1 VRGVETLG
9 GRPLGAGGEEGEKGR
24 RPGRL
29 LVAFKAFVLL
39 SLVGATVFG
48 LMGNG
53 LYDDA
58 LWIPVAAGVLW
69 LLFSTVLARGFY
81 AAVSPVGWVL
91 ISLLAALVLVKGLS
105 MIWTMSET
113 ETIKEALRAST
124 YLAAFAI
131 ALAVDVAVPR
141 LGWALVVSLAAV
153 LGLFWESSYW
163 FALLLLL
170 LAAVLGASAF
180 ARGSLTGYRQVG
192 PLVDGLGFAVTA
204 VAGYGLL
211 QKAYPDDYAIT
222 SIDTNRVDST
232 VGYSN
237 TTAVLLGMGAVLALS
252 RMTALRNP
260 VLRGLYAVLLLASLV
275 TLYLTL
281 SRGGLG
287 SFAVGLGV
295 LFALGSNRL
304 QMLANLLL
312 AALPAAWVWW
322 RIQGLGAI
330 LDPDAAA
337 GQKAADG
344 LALRDDLILAI
355 IVAFV
360 LQAAY
365 AYLASHYELTAVA
378 RRLLVAAVGVGAA
391 LAAAAFAFLV
401 VTGAGGI
408 GAAARVIFSNPDQQG
423 NAAQRLVSLGIG
435 FRADYWRVAWDAW
448 LENPLTGTGAGTFQY
463 TWLLDRPGVQG
474 VQQVH
479 NLYLEQLTETGIFA
493 FLALLAFVAVLL
505 AYTARAAWRRR
516 PAREERLLLSGLV
529 AAMVVYLLS
538 SVVEWHWYLPAA
550 TLFFFVLA
558 ASSVRLARGADGLP
572 KAAGHADETTQG

>member
-1 VRGVETLG
+1 
-9 GRPLGAGGEEGEKGR
+9 
-24 RPGRL
+24 
-29 LVAFKAFVLL
+29 
-39 SLVGATVFG
+39 
-48 LMGNG
+48 
-53 LYDDA
+53 
-58 LWIPVAAGVLW
+58 VLW

-295 LFALGSNRL
+295 LFALGANRL

-493 FLALLAFVAVLL
+493 FLTLLAFVAVLL

-516 PAREERLLLSGLV
+516 PVGEERLLLSGLV

-558 ASSVRLARGADGLP
+558 ASSVRLARGADGPP
-572 KAAGHADETTQG
+572 KAAAGHADEIIQG